1 MDKRK
6 PDKKD
11 VVFLHGLH
19 WGPQTATQAATSEGS
34 FSLAVGMNIGVGVN
48 GKTRPRKGRKLTSP
62 RGWGGGGQ
70 ILNVTSASPIR
81 KPASLRLVGL
91 CPLGLSSPPLRSPTT
106 LEGK

>member
-48 GKTRPRKGRKLTSP
+48 GKARSRKGRKLTSP
-62 RGWGGGGQ
+62 RGWGRGQ
-70 ILNVTSASPIR
+70 TLNVTSASPIW

-91 CPLGLSSPPLRSPTT
+91 CPLGLSSPPLRSPTI